1 MLVFDTRDQS
11 ALNELDDTISLLRR
25 LIHDLERIR
34 SAGYPDDRL
43 LDAAPVLNQWSPE
56 IRPAVCLTGRSSGH
70 PLLPGSTRPIVTSE
84 AWVIAPHD
92 GWVRTLSRFYRL
104 GKPASGG
111 PDQ

>member
-1 MLVFDTRDQS
+1 MLVFNASDPS
-11 ALNELDDTISLLRR
+11 VLSKLDDTISLLRR

-34 SAGYPDDRL
+34 ANGYPDARL
-43 LDAAPVLNQWSPE
+43 LGEAPLLNQWSPE
-56 IRPAVCLTGRSSGH
+56 TRPVVCLTGLSSGH
-70 PLLPGSTRPIVTSE
+70 PLLPGSARQIVTSE

-104 GKPASGG
+104 EKSADGG